1 MAFNIDGFMNF
12 LVHPANYRKASGL
25 KTICGR
31 QTLQTL
37 LKPLLRK
44 SHALTA
50 DEIEQSWVQAPLTG
64 SRVTSGKIQARLAQA
79 TSLGWACAGD
89 PLCPPSGN

>member
-1 MAFNIDGFMNF
+1 MAFNIDGFMHF
-12 LVHPANYRKASGL
+12 LVQPANYRKPSSFRATL
-25 KTICGR
+25 AQ
-31 QTLQTL
+31 QTLQPL
-37 LKPLLRK
+37 LKPLLRN

-50 DEIEQSWVQAPLTG
+50 DEIEQSWVQAPLAG
-64 SRVTSGKIQARLAQA
+64 SRVTSGKNQARLAQA